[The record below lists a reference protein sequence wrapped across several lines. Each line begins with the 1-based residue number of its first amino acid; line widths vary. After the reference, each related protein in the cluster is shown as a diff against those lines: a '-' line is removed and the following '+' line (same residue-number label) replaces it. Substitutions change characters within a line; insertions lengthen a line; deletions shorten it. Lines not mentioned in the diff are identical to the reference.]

1 MDPGVRTPLVDF
13 FRRGEVARDIRL
25 VAAQGAFAPAALDQM
40 ALLLI
45 LKDDPDPEIAQSAS
59 ATLDILPAQALG
71 TFLGRSDVP
80 GEMRAFFAARG
91 VAPITG
97 SATTDEPLINTDPER
112 DEAPPE
118 ATEDDADQQRRLQRL
133 ATMSVMQKMKVA
145 MRGTREERAL
155 LIRDPNRMVSA
166 AVLSSPKLTENEI
179 ESFARMANVGE
190 EVLRVIGMNRSWV
203 KNYSVAA
210 NLVRNP
216 KTPIAMSLTLMHRLN
231 DKDVAKLA
239 TDRNVPEP
247 IRISARKKASENR
260 SK

>member
-13 FRRGEVARDIRL
+13 FRRGEVARDVRL
-25 VAAQGAFAPAALDQM
+25 LAAQGAFAPAALDQV

-45 LKDDPDPEIAQSAS
+45 LKDDGDVEIAKA
-59 ATLDILPAQALG
+59 AATTLDILPARALAS
-71 TFLGRSDVP
+71 FLARTDVP
-80 GEMRAFFAARG
+80 GEMRAFFGARG
-91 VAPITG
+91 IEPVAGDTV
-97 SATTDEPLINTDPER
+97 SDEPLIDTDTEGGEAPADGAAGDPE
-112 DEAPPE
+112 
-118 ATEDDADQQRRLQRL
+118 QQNRLQRL
-133 ATMSVMQKMKVA
+133 ASMSVMEKMKVA
-145 MRGTREERAL
+145 TRGTREERSL

-190 EVLRVIGMNRSWV
+190 EVLRVIGSNRSWV

-216 KTPIAMSLTLMHRLN
+216 KTPIAMSLTLMHRLHE
-231 DKDVAKLA
+231 KDVKTLS

-247 IRISARKKASENR
+247 IRIAARKKAAENR
-260 SK
+260 K

>member
-13 FRRGEVARDIRL
+13 FRRGEVARDVRL
-25 VAAQGAFAPAALDQM
+25 LAAQGAFAPAALDQV

-45 LKDDPDPEIAQSAS
+45 LKDDGDVEIAKA
-59 ATLDILPAQALG
+59 AATTLDILPARALAS
-71 TFLGRSDVP
+71 FLARTDVP
-80 GEMRAFFAARG
+80 GEMRAFFGARG
-91 VAPITG
+91 IEPVAGDTV
-97 SATTDEPLINTDPER
+97 SDEPLIDTDTEGGEAPADAAAGDPE
-112 DEAPPE
+112 
-118 ATEDDADQQRRLQRL
+118 QQNRLQRL
-133 ATMSVMQKMKVA
+133 ASMSVMEKMKVA
-145 MRGTREERAL
+145 TRGTREERSL

-190 EVLRVIGMNRSWV
+190 EVLRVIGSNRTWV

-216 KTPIAMSLTLMHRLN
+216 KTPIAMSLTLMHRLHE
-231 DKDVAKLA
+231 KDVKTLS

-247 IRISARKKASENR
+247 IRIAARKKAAENR
-260 SK
+260 K